1 MDKTVT
7 LSFLRFNMNKP
18 KKNSEKSVPVFILI
32 RSNRE
37 FFSLVTAL
45 SGELTDLMELSP
57 YWTASSRLPNQ
68 EIWPI
73 LWNPPVRYGIKEP
86 ARDPIMRHT
95 NPHVLNTLFS
105 QNPFSLLPSHL
116 FHLLSDFRNKIL
128 FAFLSSPTPFEWS
141 SISSSWIWSPG

>member
-57 YWTASSRLPNQ
+57 Y
-68 EIWPI
+68 
-73 LWNPPVRYGIKEP
+73 
-86 ARDPIMRHT
+86 
-95 NPHVLNTLFS
+95 
-105 QNPFSLLPSHL
+105 
-116 FHLLSDFRNKIL
+116 
-128 FAFLSSPTPFEWS
+128 
-141 SISSSWIWSPG
+141 